1 MANPTRCANS
11 LQAEKEKGASAAA
24 AAAGLQDEPP
34 AAPYVAHDA
43 PQLRDRARARAIL
56 FGNQYILHQIKPE

>member
-1 MANPTRCANS
+1 MGGSLARASMNS
-11 LQAEKEKGASAAA
+11 PIHVERHDASQAIGAFHTAV
-24 AAAGLQDEPP
+24 
-34 AAPYVAHDA
+34 YVAHDA